1 MARTK
6 WHILTEDG
14 ALTLARRL
22 PVRFDLAV
30 QTQLPRCGRRRLA
43 LQIRQD
49 MWRLLQDLR
58 GFAPIVRVEQMAGG
72 LQVTAGGQ
80 VDQAPFPKRCSEEK
94 LRQMLSDRNNR
105 SRWLAHA
112 GGFCYG

>member
-30 QTQLPRCGRRRLA
+30 QTVLPRCGRRRLA
-43 LQIRQD
+43 MQIRQD
-49 MWRLLQDLR
+49 MWRLLRDLR
-58 GFAPIVRVEQMAGG
+58 GFAPVVRVEYLPEG
-72 LQVTAGGQ
+72 LRVIAGGQ
-80 VDQAPFPKRCSEEK
+80 VGQAPFPKRASEEK